1 MKQET
6 KTLKILAT
14 SDTHGKFVPWD
25 YALNA
30 ESLTG
35 SMAQLASAV
44 KALRDEN
51 TLLLDAGD
59 TVQDNS
65 ADQFITADNGRI
77 HPMIAAMNAMR
88 YDVWVPGN
96 HEYNFGMDVLKRLMG
111 QQEARVLTGNV
122 RDAKGAALADAY
134 IILEKNGLRIGI
146 IGMITP
152 NITRWDAVNLK
163 GWQVSDPLEE
173 TRKLLKELR
182 SQSDVLIGVYHMG
195 LSNEYGTPNSGVTD
209 ILKHCPEFDLMIA
222 AHEHRE
228 VSGQLIGGVPVVE
241 NLYQAQTMAEVVL
254 TLGRGEETDG
264 KWKVTDRKIRM
275 IEAKEYGPDPE
286 LMRLLAPYDE
296 QARRNAEVLI
306 GRFEGES
313 LAPVNEIAQIP
324 EAQIRNTA
332 LIDLI
337 NRVQMYY
344 TGAAVSATSLSN
356 LNANLFRGPIR
367 RCDVSLIY
375 RYTNSLYKVKM
386 NGRQLKAWME
396 WSASYF
402 NTWHP
407 GDLTISFRETI
418 RAYNYDVFSGVR
430 YEINLSKEP
439 GNRIENLTW
448 ADGRPVGEEETFTAA
463 VNNYRV
469 TSQLCV
475 PGEIYG
481 EGDVPQLLEM
491 DVHGEIGGIRELIG
505 DYIVRV
511 KGGILTEEQENN
523 WRITGIDW
531 DPDMRRK
538 AVRLL
543 AEGRL
548 AIPSSA
554 DGRTPNVRSVTE
566 RDVAAAEPERV

>member
-65 ADQFITADNGRI
+65 ADQFITADKGRI

-152 NITRWDAVNLK
+152 NITRWDTVNLK

-173 TRKLLKELR
+173 TGKLLKELR

-209 ILKHCPEFDLMIA
+209 ILEHCPEFDLMIA

-275 IEAKEYGPDPE
+275 IEAKEYEPDPE

-313 LAPVNEIAQIP
+313 LSPVNEIAQIP

-531 DPDMRRK
+531 NPDMRRK

-566 RDVAAAEPERV
+566 RDVAAAEPENV